1 MWSISSPP
9 DNAPI
14 HAFSKGEKQMNKTI
28 QDIFTD
34 EEWKLLAGELLPV
47 LQDIAQLP
55 IPGEQDEVNGH
66 EI

>member
-1 MWSISSPP
+1 
-9 DNAPI
+9 
-14 HAFSKGEKQMNKTI
+14 MNKTI